1 MCIFRPIN
9 VLLGVVG
16 VALLGLGVYLFIACL
31 PVHVGIPNTLDL
43 ILLCAGVFLAAL
55 HFGVLCCESTR
66 CCLCVYQTFTGVLAS
81 CELVFTVLF
90 FIPSIRNEI
99 VNGTEAVIANASSG
113 KSVVCNITGLV
124 DDVSSAGGADTPLYL
139 AAVMLGLIFLQIFL
153 IFVASC
159 HDDAVHTRAVD
170 AQDEEK
176 RQALLQHREEAIEE
190 NVGVRQYKKKHQDI
204 FDKYRNRKG
213 GRKSSS
219 SSKQDP
225 NSNRNSRE
233 LPSAV

>member
-9 VLLGVVG
+9 ILLGVVG
-16 VALLGLGVYLFIACL
+16 IGLLGLGAYLFIACL

-43 ILLCAGVFLAAL
+43 ILLCTGVFLAAL

-66 CCLCVYQTFTGVLAS
+66 CCLCVYQVFTGVLAT

-90 FIPSIRNEI
+90 FIPSIRTEI
-99 VNGTEAVIANASSG
+99 VNGTEVVIANASSG
-113 KSVVCNITGLV
+113 QSVVCNVTGLV
-124 DDVSSAGGADTPLYL
+124 DDVSAAGGADTPLYL

-153 IFVASC
+153 IFVANC

-190 NVGVRQYKKKHQDI
+190 NVGVRQYKKKHQGI

-213 GRKSSS
+213 GKKSA
-219 SSKQDP
+219 KQGA
-225 NSNRNSRE
+225 NTARNSRD